1 MRPRRRLGCL
11 ASVLVAAGLLGTHG
25 WVQYGPRERAG
36 APVAGGL
43 PDRLLEDRS
52 FDLALWLAYP
62 HQNLA
67 VFRRE
72 LGGEGP
78 TREWA
83 AAVLRLAEV
92 RSRAEPEISLPAFG
106 PFPVPPA
113 RELTL
118 AIGEAG
124 ERSRS
129 PAGALLAARVYPAL
143 VWIGRSAGAIAG
155 NPWLSGGEVR
165 AFGQPARVSWDGA
178 VWRVASE
185 AADPGALAAART
197 VHGGISREP
206 ALARLRV
213 GSGLAS
219 GGLPAGGYRLFRPR
233 DAPTDLEL
241 ALEGPRNGEK
251 GVPEETWEAD
261 PFEALGPELAAAGV
275 AAAWAQGTS
284 AQGSRGGRVGLVLLY
299 HGGGRGR
306 LPPMAVLAPAS
317 TPASTRAPEAPRRL
331 RLLQERLPS
340 FLREELERAPAGPW
354 LALASDEDALAAAC
368 RLAAR
373 LPRPEALPDRFLWVD
388 LPALRGLVDTV
399 VELLE
404 DVPLFPRGELRRW
417 RDVRTAMGPL
427 EGFGRLTLLSRPER
441 PPQPRWRLR
450 LHRRQP

>member
-1 MRPRRRLGCL
+1 MKLRRRLGCL
-11 ASVLVAAGLLGTHG
+11 ASVLLAAGLLGTHG

-67 VFRRE
+67 VLRRE

-78 TREWA
+78 TREWV
-83 AAVLRLAEV
+83 AAVLRLAEAG
-92 RSRAEPEISLPAFG
+92 SGAEPEISLPAFG

-118 AIGEAG
+118 AIGRVG
-124 ERSRS
+124 ERGRS
-129 PAGALLAARVYPAL
+129 PGGALLAARVYPAL
-143 VWIGRSAGAIAG
+143 VWIGRSAGAITG

-165 AFGQPARVSWDGA
+165 AFGGPARVSWDGA
-178 VWRVASE
+178 VWRIASE
-185 AADPGALAAART
+185 ALDPGAVVAAASTAREG
-197 VHGGISREP
+197 VSREP

-213 GSGLAS
+213 GSGLVS
-219 GGLPAGGYRLFRPR
+219 RGLPAGGYRLFRTPE
-233 DAPTDLEL
+233 APTDLEL
-241 ALEGPRNGEK
+241 ALEGPGSGEE
-251 GVPEETWEAD
+251 GVPEAGEAD
-261 PFEALGPELAAAGV
+261 PFEALAPELAAAGV
-275 AAAWAQGTS
+275 AAAWAQG
-284 AQGSRGGRVGLVLLY
+284 SRGRRVGLALLF

-317 TPASTRAPEAPRRL
+317 TPASSRTSEAPPRL
-331 RLLQERLPS
+331 RLVQEHLPS
-340 FLREELERAPAGPW
+340 FLREDIERAPAGRW
-354 LALASDEDALAAAC
+354 LALASDEDALAEAC

-373 LPRPEALPDRFLWVD
+373 LPPPEELPDRFLWVD

-427 EGFGRLTLLSRPER
+427 EGFGRLTLLSRPEP
-441 PPQPRWRLR
+441 PPQPLWRLR
-450 LHRRQP
+450 LRRRQP